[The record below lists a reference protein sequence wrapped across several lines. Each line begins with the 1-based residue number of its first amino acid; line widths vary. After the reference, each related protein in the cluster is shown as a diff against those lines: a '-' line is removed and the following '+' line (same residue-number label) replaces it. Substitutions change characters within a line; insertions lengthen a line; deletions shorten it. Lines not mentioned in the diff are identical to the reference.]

1 MKGVPGL
8 VRTGQHGPGGVARG
22 VAGLNPINIKQEP
35 SGGAVQEAPGVYL
48 LCTTIDWRNDFW
60 VCPFPIKRST
70 TPSKFSVLL
79 MPPQL
84 ELGQH
89 V

>member
-48 LCTTIDWRNDFW
+48 LCTTIYLHIYISIFTHCRRDGAEPAR
-60 VCPFPIKRST
+60 
-70 TPSKFSVLL
+70 
-79 MPPQL
+79 
-84 ELGQH
+84 
-89 V
+89 

>member
-48 LCTTIDWRNDFW
+48 LCTTIY
-60 VCPFPIKRST
+60 
-70 TPSKFSVLL
+70 L
-79 MPPQL
+79 
-84 ELGQH
+84 H
-89 V
+89 

>member
-1 MKGVPGL
+1 MQNIFILLNMTLFPAAGMKGVPGL

-48 LCTTIDWRNDFW
+48 LCTTIYIY
-60 VCPFPIKRST
+60 C
-70 TPSKFSVLL
+70 L
-79 MPPQL
+79 
-84 ELGQH
+84 
-89 V
+89 

>member
-35 SGGAVQEAPGVYL
+35 SGGPVQEAPGLYL
-48 LCTTIDWRNDFW
+48 LCTTIYLQ
-60 VCPFPIKRST
+60 CIT
-70 TPSKFSVLL
+70 I
-79 MPPQL
+79 
-84 ELGQH
+84 
-89 V
+89 